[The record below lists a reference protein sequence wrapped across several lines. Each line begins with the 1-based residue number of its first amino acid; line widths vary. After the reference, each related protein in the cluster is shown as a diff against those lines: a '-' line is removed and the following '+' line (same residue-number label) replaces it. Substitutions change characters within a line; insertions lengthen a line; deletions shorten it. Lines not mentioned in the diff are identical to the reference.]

1 MGLWQENTHGTQR
14 IIVEVIFLALDFVA
28 VGLRL
33 WARRLK
39 HRSLEFND
47 YAILAALV
55 LAVKSSYLSQ
65 Y

>member
-14 IIVEVIFLALDFVA
+14 IIVEVVFLALDFIA

-39 HRSLEFND
+39 RRSLEFND

-55 LAVKSSYLSQ
+55 LALDSALLFN
-65 Y
+65 